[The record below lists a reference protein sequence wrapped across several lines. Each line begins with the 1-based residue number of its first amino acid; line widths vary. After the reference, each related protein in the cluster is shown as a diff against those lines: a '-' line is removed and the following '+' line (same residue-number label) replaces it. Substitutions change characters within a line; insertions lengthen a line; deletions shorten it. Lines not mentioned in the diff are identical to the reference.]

1 MPAVVRAMVEGDLD
15 RVMAIAASL
24 ETAPHWPRAV
34 YAGAISLDAIPRR
47 VALVAEAEGLV
58 VGFVVASLVA
68 DSAELESIA
77 VASEAQRRGV
87 GAALARALMER
98 VRLAGATEIVL
109 ELRASN
115 RAAGS
120 LYGRLGFGEVGRR
133 RGYYANPEEDAVLLR
148 LGLKD

>member
-1 MPAVVRAMVEGDLD
+1 VPAVVRAMVEGDLD

-98 VRLAGATEIVL
+98 VRLAG
-109 ELRASN
+109 
-115 RAAGS
+115 G